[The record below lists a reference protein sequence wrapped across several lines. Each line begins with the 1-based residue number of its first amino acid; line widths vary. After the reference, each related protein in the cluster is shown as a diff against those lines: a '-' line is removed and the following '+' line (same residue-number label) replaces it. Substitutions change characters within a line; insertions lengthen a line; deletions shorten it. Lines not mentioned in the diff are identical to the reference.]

1 MGYTINAFY
10 NAYNNLGE
18 TNEVKFKKII
28 NKLLG
33 SNFII
38 YEKQDDRLDFNF
50 VKNNRQLFESFFN
63 LIGFTLK
70 YKENA
75 YFFIENELEMYANR
89 YIFKKDEILV
99 ILILKKLFIEFNNV
113 NKIDGVPKTT
123 LSEVVNRFRPL
134 SNKDIKKT
142 NINSILKY
150 FRRRKIID
158 YKGDLS
164 SNIDNDIYIYP
175 TINEIVNY
183 DTLIDLDNKIK
194 EYLNSSKKEDE
205 VNDLS
210 N

>member
-113 NKIDGVPKTT
+113 NKIDGIPKTT
-123 LSEVVNRFRPL
+123 LNEVVNRFRPL

-142 NINSILKY
+142 NINAILKY

-164 SNIDNDIYIYP
+164 ANIDNDIYIYP

>member
-10 NAYNNLGE
+10 NAFNNLGE

-142 NINSILKY
+142 NINAILKY

>member
-142 NINSILKY
+142 NINAILKY

>member
-10 NAYNNLGE
+10 NAFNNLGE

-123 LSEVVNRFRPL
+123 LNEVVNRFRPL

-142 NINSILKY
+142 NINAILKY